1 MKKIFDNLEEILS
14 AILFVIMFGI
24 LIAQIIYRQILN
36 SPLVWSEELAI
47 LLFVYIGLLGISMG
61 IKKKQHVYIDFLYK
75 KFPEKFRKI
84 ADVFI
89 NVVVFL
95 SITGMIVIGYKVFL
109 RKRIFELIALKIS
122 AGWMYI
128 ALPLIGILMLIRF
141 IQSIFQS
148 QREGEK

>member
-75 KFPEKFRKI
+75 KFPEKFQKVVDI
-84 ADVFI
+84 FI

-141 IQSIFQS
+141 IQSIFHS

>member
-148 QREGEK
+148 QREDEK